1 MKFVRMTWEET
12 GKRHTTKW
20 LMNIP
25 MTHVMQIDTN
35 QSNVWWILPM
45 KHRQA
50 PGLIGRWP
58 FRKKPTSRSDW
69 NYRPTTSRYPEI
81 SDRQKKRV
89 DIFYCRPPMDDDICG
104 WLSRPA
110 GACWS
115 ALGILEVIQKYT
127 TTDSRHI
134 FKYVSWGQYSQS
146 WWWCQPKRSCT
157 PTRERCDKS
166 KSHLTHGLHRFF
178 EPRFLFLGLQ
188 QLLLPFVQ
196 LSLELT
202 HQLIAICLSDFLNQ
216 T

>member
-12 GKRHTTKW
+12 GKRRTTKW

-58 FRKKPTSRSDW
+58 FRKKPTFRSDW

-81 SDRQKKRV
+81 SDTKKRV

-178 EPRFLFLGLQ
+178 EPCFLFLGLQ